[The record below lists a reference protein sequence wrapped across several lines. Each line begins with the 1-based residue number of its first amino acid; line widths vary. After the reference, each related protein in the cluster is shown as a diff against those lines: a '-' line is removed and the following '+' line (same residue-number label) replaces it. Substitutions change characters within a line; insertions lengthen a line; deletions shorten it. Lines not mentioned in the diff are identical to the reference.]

1 MGGVHV
7 GRVKKTLVLGLG
19 NILLGD
25 EGVGVR
31 VVERLQELYEFP
43 PEVQVLD
50 GGTLALDLL
59 PYVEEADRLL
69 VIDALEMGTEP
80 GTIARLE
87 GDQVPA
93 FLSVK
98 ISPHQ
103 MGLADLLTAARLRD
117 LYPEELVLW
126 GVQPGVMSP
135 GLEPSS
141 PVAARIEVLVDRVL
155 GELSRW
161 GIEPTKRVEQEEVEA
176 YPDFGSLQ
184 RLPKS

>member
-1 MGGVHV
+1 M
-7 GRVKKTLVLGLG
+7 LGLG

-43 PEVQVLD
+43 QEVQVLD

-59 PYVEEADRLL
+59 PYVEDAHHLL
-69 VIDALEMGTEP
+69 VIDALEMGAES
-80 GTIARLE
+80 GAIACLE
-87 GDQVPA
+87 GDEVPA

-103 MGLADLLTAARLRD
+103 MGLADLLAVACLRD
-117 LYPEELVLW
+117 FYPEELVLW

-135 GLEPSS
+135 GLELSS
-141 PVAARIEVLVDRVL
+141 SVAAQVEALVDRVL
-155 GELSRW
+155 AELSRW
-161 GIEPTKRVEQEEVEA
+161 GIEPTRRVEHEEGYE
-176 YPDFGSLQ
+176 PFD
-184 RLPKS
+184 R

>member
-1 MGGVHV
+1 
-7 GRVKKTLVLGLG
+7 VKKTLVLGLG

-43 PEVQVLD
+43 QGVQVLD

-59 PYVEEADRLL
+59 PYVEDADRLV

-80 GTIARLE
+80 GAIARLE

-98 ISPHQ
+98 LSPHQ
-103 MGLADLLTAARLRD
+103 MGLTDLLAAARLRNS
-117 LYPEELVLW
+117 YPEELVVW
-126 GVQPGVMSP
+126 GVQPAVMRP
-135 GLEPSS
+135 GLALSP
-141 PVAARIEVLVDRVL
+141 PVAALVEVLADKVL
-155 GELSRW
+155 AELSRW
-161 GIEPTKRVEQEEVEA
+161 GIEPRLRKSPKTSEVLKA
-176 YPDFGSLQ
+176 
-184 RLPKS
+184 